1 MTPFFEIDRLTK
13 RFGGLTA
20 VSELSFQVKKGEIR
34 GLIGPNG
41 AGKTTVFHLI
51 SGIYG
56 PNQGEIRFLGKTMMG
71 VKPFHVCELGICR
84 TFQNLQVFGNLT
96 ALENVMVGRHS
107 KSKRGFLKCG
117 LSVPAARKEERLIRE
132 KALEQLA
139 FIGLENRTGELGE
152 NLSFGEQRLLEMA
165 RALASDPKLL
175 LLDEPVSGLNEA
187 ESERMSRVI
196 RDIQTKGVTV
206 LLVEHNMH
214 FVMNLCEQIVV
225 LNYGEKIAEGPPETV
240 QKDPRVI
247 EAYLGE

>member
-1 MTPFFEIDRLTK
+1 M
-13 RFGGLTA
+13 
-20 VSELSFQVKKGEIR
+20 
-34 GLIGPNG
+34 
-41 AGKTTVFHLI
+41 
-51 SGIYG
+51 
-56 PNQGEIRFLGKTMMG
+56 
-71 VKPFHVCELGICR
+71 
-84 TFQNLQVFGNLT
+84 
-96 ALENVMVGRHS
+96 
-107 KSKRGFLKCG
+107 
-117 LSVPAARKEERLIRE
+117 
-132 KALEQLA
+132 
-139 FIGLENRTGELGE
+139 ENRTGELGE

-175 LLDEPVSGLNEA
+175 LLDKPVSGLNEA

-206 LLVEHNMH
+206 LMVEHNMH

>member
-1 MTPFFEIDRLTK
+1 
-13 RFGGLTA
+13 
-20 VSELSFQVKKGEIR
+20 
-34 GLIGPNG
+34 
-41 AGKTTVFHLI
+41 
-51 SGIYG
+51 
-56 PNQGEIRFLGKTMMG
+56 MG

-196 RDIQTKGVTV
+196 RDIQTKGDTV

-214 FVMNLCEQIVV
+214 CVMNLCEQIVV